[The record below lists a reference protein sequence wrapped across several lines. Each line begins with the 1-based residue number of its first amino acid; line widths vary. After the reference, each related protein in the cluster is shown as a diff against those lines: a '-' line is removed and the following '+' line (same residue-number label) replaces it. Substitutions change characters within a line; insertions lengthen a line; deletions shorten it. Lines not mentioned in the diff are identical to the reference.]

1 MSVCLDGISCNSA
14 NSWRSTCTVLD
25 WTNSLPNHPTR
36 QSQNKNGQIAILL
49 LNCIGTP
56 AKRWHNLCPNKFTT
70 VMPEKKLQ
78 NLNRVQSISSWALC
92 SLQKPMG
99 QLLSR
104 PNSAIVIIPLHL
116 TSLLLQSFNALLP
129 DFLSLDSLQPANK
142 KIIRETPE
150 RTLRQKRTQF
160 NLIWA
165 SALIQTWIPS

>member
-36 QSQNKNGQIAILL
+36 QSQNENGQIAILL

-70 VMPEKKLQ
+70 VDCSDAGEKNYKIL
-78 NLNRVQSISSWALC
+78 RVQSISSWALC
-92 SLQKPMG
+92 SLQKPMR

-129 DFLSLDSLQPANK
+129 DFFSLDSLQPANK
-142 KIIRETPE
+142 NIARIANAV
-150 RTLRQKRTQF
+150 QCH
-160 NLIWA
+160 
-165 SALIQTWIPS
+165 S